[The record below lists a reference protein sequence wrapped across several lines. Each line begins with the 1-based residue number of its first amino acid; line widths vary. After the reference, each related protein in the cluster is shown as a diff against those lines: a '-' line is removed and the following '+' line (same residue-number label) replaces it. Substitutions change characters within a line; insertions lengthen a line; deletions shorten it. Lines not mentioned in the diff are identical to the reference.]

1 MFELELTLLLV
12 QFRLFHFLFQRYLLL
27 VGIPPSGV
35 NCIFETLH
43 RWL

>member
-12 QFRLFHFLFQRYLLL
+12 QFRLFHFLFQRCYLLL

-43 RWL
+43 R